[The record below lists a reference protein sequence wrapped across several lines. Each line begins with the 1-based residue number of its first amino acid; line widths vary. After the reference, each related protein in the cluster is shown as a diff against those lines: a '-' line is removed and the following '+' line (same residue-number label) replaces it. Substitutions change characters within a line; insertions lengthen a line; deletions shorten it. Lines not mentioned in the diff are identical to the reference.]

1 MYISIRTDLHSAPPP
16 RRYLKVD
23 QGAIADFFVAVLLCK
38 I

>member
-1 MYISIRTDLHSAPPP
+1 MYISIGTDLHSAPP

-23 QGAIADFFVAVLLCK
+23 QGAIADSFVAVLLCK